1 MSEADDHRPVLDTIR
16 ALLLFKDYTT
26 ISEIAST
33 SGLKRR
39 RVLDVINRNGPMVFR
54 LRGNGHIT
62 RVDTTSPLREQLW
75 ESGEFYR
82 PGTYGAWSV
91 EGNCLEFEGHED
103 LRSDLA
109 RSRTIG
115 GLGDSW
121 PIDIVEDTP
130 ENRAALEG
138 AGLRPWGE
146 AVIDD
151 RLWKEGPQ
159 QV

>member
-1 MSEADDHRPVLDTIR
+1 MTGTHDSRPVLDTIR
-16 ALLLFKDYTT
+16 ALLRFKDHTT

-39 RVLDVINRNGPMVFR
+39 HVLDVLNRNGPMVFR
-54 LRGNGHIT
+54 CRDNGRIT
-62 RVDTTSPLREQLW
+62 KVDTAAPLRKQLW

-91 EGNCLEFEGHED
+91 EGHCLEFSGHED
-103 LRSDLA
+103 LRSELA
-109 RSRTIG
+109 RRRTIG
-115 GLGDSW
+115 GLGDSST
-121 PIDIVEDTP
+121 IRIVEDTP
-130 ENRAALEG
+130 ENRAALES
-138 AGLRPWGE
+138 AGMRPWDE

-151 RLWKEGPQ
+151 RLWEEAPR